1 MNNGIKMISVD
12 DHVQEPANLW
22 TDRLSKNRWGERI
35 PHIKRQP
42 DGTERWFVDGQ
53 MLKLRG
59 VASAGAVMDD
69 RGAEPQRWVEVPPA
83 AYDPAKRLEAMDA
96 DGIDVSVLYP
106 TVAGVA
112 GEVFGR
118 ITDSELE
125 LACVQAY
132 NDWLIEEWAGASERF
147 VPQCLVP
154 LSPVAAAVK
163 EIERCVAKGHRGV
176 VLPAIPMELR
186 DLPHINGP
194 EYDALW
200 AVCQDLAVP
209 ICFHAGASAEI
220 QLKPYAG
227 FSPAV
232 AAAFAALTQP
242 ASTIFVVVNLLLSR
256 ILFRF
261 PKLKV
266 VFSES
271 ALGWGS
277 YLLEYADYQFEHD
290 QIHLEGYPLKPSELF
305 QRQCYLTGWYDA
317 GSLKNLGLLTTD
329 NILWSTNFPLAT
341 STWPDSRKFVERSF
355 AGLSEG
361 ARQKVL
367 WDNAAELY
375 KIGGKKT
382 G

>member
-1 MNNGIKMISVD
+1 MNNGIKIISVD

-35 PHIKRQP
+35 PHIERQP
-42 DGTERWFVDGQ
+42 DGTERWFVDGR
-53 MLKLRG
+53 MLQLRG

-69 RGAEPQRWVEVPPA
+69 RSAEPQRWAEVPPA
-83 AYDPAKRLEAMDA
+83 VYDPAKRLEAMDA

-118 ITDSELE
+118 IADSELE

-132 NDWLIEEWAGASERF
+132 NDWLSETWAGASERF

-163 EIERCVAKGHRGV
+163 EIERSVAKGHRGV

-186 DLPHINGP
+186 DLPHINEP

-232 AAAFAALTQP
+232 AAAFEALARP

-261 PKLKV
+261 PELKV

-305 QRQCYLTGWYDA
+305 QRQCFLTGWYDA
-317 GSLKNLGLLTTD
+317 GSLQHLGLLTTD

-361 ARQKVL
+361 ARRKVL

-375 KIGGKKT
+375 KIGRK
-382 G
+382 